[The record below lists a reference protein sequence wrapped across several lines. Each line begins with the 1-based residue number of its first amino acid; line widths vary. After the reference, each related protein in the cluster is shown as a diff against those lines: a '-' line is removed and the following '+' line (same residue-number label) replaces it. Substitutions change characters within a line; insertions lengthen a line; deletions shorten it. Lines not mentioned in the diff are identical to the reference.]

1 LETGHYMSVKAR
13 FEFKQQACCRTVCRK
28 VADQVEKN
36 SFGKMGRADSA
47 VFREFDYA
55 RIVIPIPRRDVY
67 TNQVGDPWDTGDS
80 PETDGLADLEAALIR
95 RLKRRLRRSRGI
107 EIQMPPILIAEDD
120 KKTASLVALYL
131 EREGFQTIVAYDGR
145 QALELARSHSP
156 SLVILDLM
164 LPLLDGWEVCREL
177 RRSSDVAILIL
188 SARDEEIDRVAGL
201 TLGADDYV
209 VKPFSPRELVAR
221 VKAILRRGRL
231 GRPEY
236 EQTLSHG
243 DLILDPEKRKVTLCG
258 RPVTLT
264 PHEFSLLR
272 TLMTTPGKV
281 FTRDEL
287 LTRLYPN
294 EDVAVI
300 DRVVDVHIGK
310 LRQKIEQDP
319 SKPAYIL
326 TVRGV
331 GYQFSE
337 TSET

>member
-1 LETGHYMSVKAR
+1 
-13 FEFKQQACCRTVCRK
+13 
-28 VADQVEKN
+28 
-36 SFGKMGRADSA
+36 
-47 VFREFDYA
+47 
-55 RIVIPIPRRDVY
+55 
-67 TNQVGDPWDTGDS
+67 
-80 PETDGLADLEAALIR
+80 
-95 RLKRRLRRSRGI
+95 
-107 EIQMPPILIAEDD
+107 MPPILIAEDD

-131 EREGFQTIVAYDGR
+131 EREGFKTIIAYDGK
-145 QALELARSHSP
+145 QALELARRHSP
-156 SLVILDLM
+156 IFVILDLM

-177 RRSSDVAILIL
+177 RRSSDVPILIL
-188 SARDEEIDRVAGL
+188 SAREEEIDRVSGL

-231 GRPEY
+231 GRPDD

-243 DLILDPEKRKVTLCG
+243 DLVLDPEKHKVTLGG
-258 RPVTLT
+258 RPISLT

-272 TLMTTPGKV
+272 TLMTSPGKV

-287 LTRLYPN
+287 LTRLYPK

-319 SKPAYIL
+319 SNPAYIL

-331 GYQFSE
+331 GYRFSD
-337 TSET
+337 TSEI